1 MGNMSKELEMMKRP
15 NESRLKNIIVIKK
28 INRFNVWIETTE
40 ERISTLENRSIEVV
54 QTEEQRKKNV
64 ESK

>member
-54 QTEEQRKKNV
+54 QTEEQRKK
-64 ESK
+64 KC

>member
-28 INRFNVWIETTE
+28 INIFNVWIETTE

-54 QTEEQRKKNV
+54 QTEEQRKK
-64 ESK
+64 KC